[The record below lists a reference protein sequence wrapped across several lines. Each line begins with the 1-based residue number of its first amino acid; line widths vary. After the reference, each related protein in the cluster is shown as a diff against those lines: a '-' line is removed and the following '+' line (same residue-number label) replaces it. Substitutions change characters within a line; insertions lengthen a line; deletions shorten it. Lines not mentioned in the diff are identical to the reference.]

1 MKKLKK
7 VLAAITTAAVSA
19 VSLCSMFTASAL
31 GSVDEETYRIY
42 VDVPTNSGVS
52 DVCLN
57 LHYNPNVTD
66 VCRFY
71 KGMLNNSCSLSVIMN
86 NGIYCGIE
94 AYYEATGNLNVAGT
108 LGVIT
113 MIAPSSIDSIFD
125 VVDLNIEYICNT
137 AGTNLPTSRLRINDV
152 MVGDVNQDGK
162 VNSADATLLNN
173 YLNGKA
179 SLSGNALRAADTNA
193 DFGVTKD
200 DLTHLN
206 DYLSGKVSY
215 FDA

>member
-1 MKKLKK
+1 MKRLKK

-19 VSLCSMFTASAL
+19 VSLCSMFTASAIA
-31 GSVDEETYRIY
+31 GEETFRIY

-52 DVCLN
+52 NVCLN
-57 LHYNPNVTD
+57 LRYDPDVTD

-71 KGMLNNSCSLSVIMN
+71 KGMLNNSNSYRIIID
-86 NGIYCGIE
+86 NGDYCGID
-94 AYYEATGNLNVAGT
+94 AFYKASSNLTVSGT

-113 MIAPSSIDSIFD
+113 MIAPNSIDSIFD
-125 VVDLNIEYICNT
+125 LVDLNIEYIRNS

-152 MVGDVNQDGK
+152 MVWDVNQDGK
-162 VNSADATLLNN
+162 VNSADAALLDN

-215 FDA
+215 FNA

>member
-1 MKKLKK
+1 MKKFKK
-7 VLAAITTAAVSA
+7 VLTAITTAAVSA
-19 VSLCSMFTASAL
+19 VSLCSMFTASANP
-31 GSVDEETYRIY
+31 GRETFRIY
-42 VDVPTNSGVS
+42 VDVSTNSGVS

-57 LHYNPNVTD
+57 LRYDPDVTD

-71 KGMLNNSCSLSVIMN
+71 KGMLNNSCSFSVIMN
-86 NGIYCGIE
+86 NGDYCGID
-94 AYYEATGNLNVAGT
+94 AYYWASSNLTTSGI

-113 MIAPSSIDSIFD
+113 MLAPYSIDSIFD
-125 VVDLNIEYICNT
+125 LVDLNIEYICNS
-137 AGTNLPTSRLRINDV
+137 AGTDLPTSRLRINDV

-206 DYLSGKVSY
+206 DYLSGKVRY

>member
-1 MKKLKK
+1 MKKFKRF
-7 VLAAITTAAVSA
+7 LAAITTVAVSA
-19 VSLCSMFTASAL
+19 VSFCSMFTASANA
-31 GSVDEETYRIY
+31 GRETFRIY

-57 LHYNPNVTD
+57 LRYDPDVTD

-71 KGMLNNSCSLSVIMN
+71 KGMLNNSYSFNIIMN
-86 NGIYCGIE
+86 GGEYCGID
-94 AYYEATGNLNVAGT
+94 AYYSATSNLNAAGT
-108 LGVIT
+108 LGVIAMT
-113 MIAPSSIDSIFD
+113 APNNIDSIFD
-125 VVDLNIEYICNT
+125 LVDLNFEYICNS
-137 AGTNLPTSRLRINDV
+137 AGIDLPTSRIRINDV
-152 MVGDVNQDGK
+152 RVGDVNQDGK

-179 SLSGNALRAADTNA
+179 SLSGNALRAADTTA

-206 DYLSGKVSY
+206 NYLNGTVRY

>member
-1 MKKLKK
+1 MIKFKKFFA
-7 VLAAITTAAVSA
+7 VLTTAAISA
-19 VSLCSMFTASAL
+19 VSLCNMFTASANA
-31 GSVDEETYRIY
+31 GRETFRIY
-42 VDVPTNSGVS
+42 VDVPTNSGVRG
-52 DVCLN
+52 VRLN
-57 LHYNPNVTD
+57 LHYDPDITD

-71 KGMLNNSCSLSVIMN
+71 KGMLDNSYSYNMIME
-86 NGIYCGIE
+86 GGEYCGIV
-94 AYYEATGNLNVAGT
+94 ARYTASSNLTVAGT

-113 MIAPSSIDSIFD
+113 MTAPSSTDSIFD
-125 VVDLNIEYICNT
+125 LVDLNIEYILNS
-137 AGTNLPTSRLRINDV
+137 AGTNLPTSRLRISDV

-193 DFGVTKD
+193 DFGVSKD

-206 DYLSGKVSY
+206 DYLSGKVRY

>member
-1 MKKLKK
+1 MKKFKRF
-7 VLAAITTAAVSA
+7 LAAITTVAVSA
-19 VSLCSMFTASAL
+19 VSFCSMFTASANA
-31 GSVDEETYRIY
+31 GRETFRIY

-57 LHYNPNVTD
+57 LRYDPDVTD

-71 KGMLNNSCSLSVIMN
+71 KGMLNNSYSFNIIMN
-86 NGIYCGIE
+86 GGEYCGID
-94 AYYEATGNLNVAGT
+94 AYYSATSNLNAAGT
-108 LGVIT
+108 LGVIAMT
-113 MIAPSSIDSIFD
+113 APNNIDSIFD
-125 VVDLNIEYICNT
+125 LVDLNFEYICNS
-137 AGTNLPTSRLRINDV
+137 AGIDLPTSRIRINDV
-152 MVGDVNQDGK
+152 I
-162 VNSADATLLNN
+162 SADATLLNN

-179 SLSGNALRAADTNA
+179 SLSGNALRAADTTA

-206 DYLSGKVSY
+206 NYLNGTVRY